1 MSTLV
6 HDHDTVYV
14 LTPYRERLTVSSV
27 RELRQR
33 IKALCAQF
41 GECVLLSHL
50 GEGVYDVVCSDHSG
64 YLLAETVC
72 AGSRDQ
78 QTFVYVE
85 PEEQDYLVIVVQDG
99 QVLMD
104 IQCSYD
110 ECYHHALNFTSSLSC
125 PCVMVGFEWT
135 DEQKA
140 ALNHAGVVTHRRDTS
155 IWRSFQLA
163 DCVLHPLSYWLKTRY
178 QPWYR
183 RYRLA
188 LLAGGVIAVL
198 FIALYRVNHH
208 PVPVFKSAHQSSI
221 GERYQQADLAQDV
234 LGHVSQTMMTIKSWP
249 GVSVHAV
256 NWDVA
261 GFHLK
266 VSLSSSLRHH
276 AWKKWLTSHHFTIR
290 DRGEV
295 AELTQT
301 AWHWPHASLSTKQ
314 SVHTIS
320 DQLSDHME
328 ASSGKLR
335 WVERSQENRGPY
347 TLMHIECQVKG
358 VTAARLSLLADS
370 LHSYPVTL
378 SQVSLHN
385 RKGLF
390 WGSLSLIVWGV

>member
-6 HDHDTVYV
+6 HDHDTPYV

-33 IKALCAQF
+33 IKGLSTQF
-41 GECVLLSHL
+41 GEHLLLSHL
-50 GEGVYDVVCSDHSG
+50 GKGVYDVVCSDHSG
-64 YLLAETVC
+64 YLLAEIVC

-85 PEEQDYLVIVVQDG
+85 RHGQDYLVIVVQDA

-104 IQCSYD
+104 IRCSRD
-110 ECYHHALNFTSSLSC
+110 ICYQHVLHYTDSLSC
-125 PCVMVGFEWT
+125 PCIMVGFDWS
-135 DEQKA
+135 DEEKNALKHRERVIQKQEKS
-140 ALNHAGVVTHRRDTS
+140 L
-155 IWRSFQLA
+155 WRSFELA
-163 DCVLHPLSYWLKTRY
+163 ACVLRPLSFWLKTQY

-183 RYRLA
+183 RYRLGLVAACVVA
-188 LLAGGVIAVL
+188 LLFV
-198 FIALYRVNHH
+198 ALYRVEHH
-208 PVPVFKSAHQSSI
+208 PVAVFKTTHQSSI

-234 LGHVSQTMMTIKSWP
+234 LAHVSQTVMTIQSWP

-266 VSLSSSLRHH
+266 LSLSSSLRHH
-276 AWKKWLTSHHFTIR
+276 AWQKWLAGHHFSIR

-295 AELTQT
+295 AELKQA
-301 AWHWPHASLSTKQ
+301 AWHWPHASLSVKQ
-314 SVHTIS
+314 SVQNLS

-335 WVERSQENRGPY
+335 WVERSQEKRGSY
-347 TLMHIECQVKG
+347 TLMQIECQVRG

-370 LHSYPVTL
+370 LHRYPVTL
-378 SQVSLHN
+378 DQLSLHD